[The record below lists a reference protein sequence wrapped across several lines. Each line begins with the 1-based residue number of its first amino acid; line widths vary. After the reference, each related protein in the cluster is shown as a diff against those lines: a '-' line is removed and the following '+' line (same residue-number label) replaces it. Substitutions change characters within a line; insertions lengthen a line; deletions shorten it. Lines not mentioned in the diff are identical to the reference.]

1 MQDITT
7 IRINAI
13 NQLDEA
19 KKICFLANNNLSN
32 SFIKL
37 SEKEKLS
44 IELTYI
50 MLSLKNHLQ
59 IFESLK
65 KSIILLISNITE
77 KKNLLINN
85 TNLNLEKLDNILIKM
100 KSIIVDKS
108 FKLLQNNIKNS
119 LYDYIND
126 DHVNIMKLRINELI
140 IQLNDLLDNKIIENI
155 IIRFQ
160 NESNY
165 LFNEFESLNLFYKK
179 YFIKKENE
187 KELDNLVKNNSDLEF
202 EIIQI
207 LKKLNLHLDNCIK
220 YENNNNDDNENENLL
235 IIIKNQNLTIFSLMN
250 SLKNNCDII
259 SQNFKDISKFIT
271 IFKDFK
277 IKLIKCFKEIKE
289 FSIDVLENQ
298 VQNNILKI
306 LRQLNDHLFTL
317 NNYKNDINQFSQ
329 DFLQFIDS
337 YYYLILEINRRNNL
351 NLKVQNLINIFE
363 NDLKILQDDDFNKR
377 SQFLNNNADFLPQ
390 NLIDFDIINS
400 KFPLINLN
408 YSLEKLPNLSKSV
421 VEESLQRIHN
431 NNSHHNRS

>member
-259 SQNFKDISKFIT
+259 SQNCKDISKFIT

>member
-85 TNLNLEKLDNILIKM
+85 TNLDLEKLDNILIKM

-259 SQNFKDISKFIT
+259 SQNCKDISKFIT